1 MRGGESGAFGLKTG
15 AMTPDQRLAA
25 IRGHVAQRPDDP
37 FARYS
42 LAMALRATGE
52 REAAVGEFRELV
64 RRVASYVPAYL
75 MMWQVLEELG
85 QDPQAL
91 LVFEQGVTVERER
104 GDGHAE
110 RELSGAA
117 EALRAR
123 GKTS

>member
-1 MRGGESGAFGLKTG
+1 
-15 AMTPDQRLAA
+15 MTPDQRLAA

-75 MMWQVLEELG
+75 MMGQVLEELG

-91 LVFEQGVTVERER
+91 LVFEQGVTVARER